1 MASGEGIRPVIPE
14 TAWIAD
20 TARVRGRVTLG
31 EHVSVWFGAVIRAE
45 EEAVTVGDHTNVQD
59 GAILHVSQ
67 GFPCVVG
74 ANVTIG
80 HQAIV
85 HGCTVEDG
93 VLIGMGAIVLDGAV
107 IGRGAIVGAG
117 TVVPPGMVVPPEMLV
132 LGVPGKIIGSLDEP
146 KRQLAQR
153 GVDNYMHHKEA
164 YRQGIY

>member
-1 MASGEGIRPVIPE
+1 MKHEESIKPIIPP
-14 TAWIAD
+14 TAWLAD

-45 EEAVTVGDHTNVQD
+45 DEPVTVGDNSNIQD
-59 GAILHVSQ
+59 GALLHISQ
-67 GFPCVVG
+67 GFPCHVG

-107 IGRGAIVGAG
+107 IGRGAIVAAGA
-117 TVVPPGMVVPPEMLV
+117 VVPPGMIVPPETMAV
-132 LGVPGKIIGSLDEP
+132 GVPAKVIGPLDEAK
-146 KRQLAQR
+146 KRLAQR
-153 GVDNYMHHKEA
+153 GVENYMHHKEA
-164 YRQGIY
+164 YRRGEY